1 MTINISRRKLIG
13 TTSAGIAAAAIVGSP
28 AAFAQDKPTV
38 KVGAKDFTEQLIVG
52 EIVAQLLENDG
63 FSVERNF
70 NIPTLIVHE
79 ALVSGDV
86 DTYVEY
92 TGTGLIAILGQE
104 LPPRDE
110 ASPEADASATPAAGG
125 GYADKVY
132 DIVAEAYPEEFGVEW
147 LKPWGFNNTYAIAMR
162 RDQAEE
168 LGVTSISD
176 LVPLAGDLVLGST
189 PETIAREDGVMGLE
203 NTYGL
208 EFDKVV
214 GFDAGIMYSAINDEE
229 VDVITAFATD
239 GRIESM
245 DLVLLEDDLEF
256 FPPYFAAPVV
266 RQDMLEQA
274 PEIRDVLNVLAD
286 QIDDARMTE
295 MNFLADDA
303 GQEPADIAR
312 NFLIDVGIVQE

>member
-1 MTINISRRKLIG
+1 MTLNISRRKLVG
-13 TTSAGIAAAAIVGSP
+13 TTTAGVAAASVLGSP

-38 KVGAKDFTEQLIVG
+38 NVGAKDFTEQLIIG

-63 FSVERNF
+63 FPVERQF
-70 NIPTLIVHE
+70 NIGTLIVHE
-79 ALVSGDV
+79 AMVNGEV

-104 LPPRDE
+104 LPPRGDAAEGE
-110 ASPEADASATPAAGG
+110 ATATPAAGG
-125 GYADKVY
+125 GYADTVY
-132 DIVAEAYPEEFGVEW
+132 DMVAEAYPEEFGAEW
-147 LKPWGFNNTYAIAMR
+147 LEPWGFNNTYALAMR
-162 RDQAEE
+162 RGHAEE
-168 LGVTSISD
+168 LGVTTISD
-176 LVPLAGDLVLGST
+176 LIPLAGDLSLGST
-189 PETIAREDGVMGLE
+189 AETIAREDGVMGLE

-208 EFDKVV
+208 DFSDVV
-214 GFDAGIMYSAINDEE
+214 SLDAGLMYTAIDGEE

-256 FPPYFAAPVV
+256 FPPYYAAPVV

-274 PEIRDVLNVLAD
+274 PEIRDILNVLAG

-295 MNFLADDA
+295 MNYMADEE

-312 NFLIDVGIVQE
+312 NFLTEEGLTEG

>member
-1 MTINISRRKLIG
+1 MSMNISRRKLIG
-13 TTSAGIAAAAIVGSP
+13 TTTAGVAAAAVAGSP
-28 AAFAQDKPTV
+28 AVFAQDKPTV
-38 KVGAKDFTEQLIVG
+38 KVGAKDFTEQLIIG

-63 FSVERNF
+63 FTVERQF
-70 NIPTLIVHE
+70 NIGTLIVHE
-79 ALVSGDV
+79 ALVNGDV

-92 TGTGLIAILGQE
+92 TGTGLIAILGQD

-147 LKPWGFNNTYAIAMR
+147 LQPWGFNNTYALAMR
-162 RDQAEE
+162 RDHAEE
-168 LGVTSISD
+168 LGVTTISD
-176 LVPLAGDLVLGST
+176 LIPLAGDLSLGST
-189 PETIAREDGVMGLE
+189 AETIAREDGVMGLE

-208 EFDKVV
+208 DFSDVV
-214 GFDAGIMYSAINDEE
+214 SLDAGLMYTAIDGEE

-295 MNFLADDA
+295 MNFMADEE
-303 GQEPADIAR
+303 GQEPAEIAR
-312 NFLIDVGIVQE
+312 TFLTEEGFIEG

>member
-1 MTINISRRKLIG
+1 MTFNISRRKLIG
-13 TTSAGIAAAAIVGSP
+13 TTSAGIAATALAGSP
-28 AAFAQDKPTV
+28 AVFAQDKPTV

-63 FSVERNF
+63 FTVERQF

-79 ALVSGDV
+79 ALVKGDV

-125 GYADKVY
+125 YADKVY
-132 DIVAEAYPEEFGVEW
+132 DIVSETYPDEFGVEW
-147 LKPWGFNNTYAIAMR
+147 LEPWGFNNTYAIAMR

-203 NTYGL
+203 ATYGL
-208 EFDKVV
+208 EFDNVI
-214 GFDAGIMYSAINDEE
+214 GFDAGLMYTAINDEE

-245 DLVLLEDDLEF
+245 DLVLLEDDMEF

-274 PEIRDVLNVLAD
+274 PEVRDVLNVLAD
-286 QIDDARMTE
+286 KIDDARMTE
-295 MNFLADDA
+295 MNFLADDE
-303 GQEPADIAR
+303 GQEPAEIAR
-312 NFLIDVGIVQE
+312 KFLTEEGYIEG